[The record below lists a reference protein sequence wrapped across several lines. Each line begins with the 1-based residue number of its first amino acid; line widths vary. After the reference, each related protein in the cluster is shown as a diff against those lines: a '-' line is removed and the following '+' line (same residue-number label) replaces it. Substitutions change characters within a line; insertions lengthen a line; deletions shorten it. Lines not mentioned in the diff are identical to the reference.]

1 LQVLV
6 LLWVLLVS
14 IPRPDVLL
22 VQTPPAIPTL
32 AVTWLVSLIRGCRVV
47 VDWHNFGYTILALN
61 MCSPQHWMVRVA
73 TLYERLFSAWAGH
86 GNLCVT
92 DAMRQWLFKEWAVHA
107 HVLHD
112 QPPAFFRKATVD
124 EMHELFGRLGRAE
137 AAGLADSM
145 WAQEDTGYEGG
156 GAVTSEKTLLTF
168 QNVDGNCQ
176 VREDRPALVV
186 SSTSWTEDEDFG
198 VLLDALTDLDV
209 RIRHDEDFPRIL
221 VLVTGKGP
229 QRAMYE
235 ARMAKLCLCKVRIRT
250 LWLEAAD
257 YPRLLG
263 CCDLGVSLHTSSSG
277 LDLPMKI
284 LDMFGASMP
293 VCAKGFKCLDELVQD
308 GHNGLV
314 FESSS
319 QLTDQMHKLLRN
331 FPKSPLLENLRE
343 NVKPGRWME
352 NWLQNA
358 LPVILPELVAAHVD

>member
-1 LQVLV
+1 
-6 LLWVLLVS
+6 
-14 IPRPDVLL
+14 L

-32 AVTWLVSLIRGCRVV
+32 VVTRLVSLIRGCRVV

-61 MCSPQHWMVRVA
+61 MGSAQHWMVRVA
-73 TLYERLFSAWAGH
+73 QAYERVFSVWAGH

-92 DAMRQWLFKEWAVHA
+92 DAMRQWLKEHWAVQA

-124 EMHELFGRLGRAE
+124 EMHELFSRLGRGE
-137 AAGLADSM
+137 EAGLTDSM
-145 WAQEDTGYEGG
+145 WAQEEAGHQGG
-156 GAVTSEKTLLTF
+156 GDGTIKKTLLTF

-209 RIRHDEDFPRIL
+209 RIRHDEDFPRVL

-235 ARMAKLCLCKVRIRT
+235 ALIAKLCLCKVRIRT

-293 VCAKGFKCLDELVQD
+293 VCARGFKCLDELVQD

-314 FESSS
+314 FESSG
-319 QLTDQMHKLLRN
+319 QLTDQMQKLLLN
-331 FPKSPLLENLRE
+331 FPKSPLLENLRR

-352 NWLQNA
+352 NWLQHA
-358 LPVILPELVAAHVD
+358 FPVILPELAEAHVD